1 MMEMSKSEA
10 YKKRIKLL
18 RQSGKDV
25 AENRGTTAFS
35 THVRLTKSKKE
46 TLDKEYRK
54 HKKHCEID

>member
-1 MMEMSKSEA
+1 MSKSEVC
-10 YKKRIKLL
+10 KKRIKLL
-18 RQSGKDV
+18 RQSGKEV

-46 TLDKEYRK
+46 TLDNEFRK